1 MKLQNG
7 LKTVYTRWIILMD
20 NFKLFREYIDS
31 HDEFNPSVTL
41 SRAESI
47 KIILKLYYLY
57 Q

>member
-1 MKLQNG
+1 
-7 LKTVYTRWIILMD
+7 MD